1 MNMGDNKLLIFLIA
15 FLFIMPLCFAEV
27 SLPPEKVGTCIRL
40 VQSHPNVTSINVTS
54 ILYPNSSQDL
64 TIKRMN
70 TSSGNNV
77 NYYYDF
83 CDTQQTGK
91 YIATTCGNGDGV
103 KTCMDYSFLI
113 TGNGEEPPDGIVI
126 TLFILFFIILLL
138 FTTYVIIYS
147 IGHAVKLDFDVIDL
161 AWNYGVF
168 FILVGLKIAEEAY
181 LGNVAIENYLG
192 WTINIGIWVL
202 MILPTIYFILT
213 LTIGTILSKRI
224 KGVDY

>member
-1 MNMGDNKLLIFLIA
+1 VSLLILPIISA
-15 FLFIMPLCFAEV
+15 TATSFLFKQNTLV
-27 SLPPEKVGTCIRL
+27 NLKVPVYTTTNAQASNSVDCYLTIRN
-40 VQSHPNVTSINVTS
+40 PNES
-54 ILYPNSSQDL
+54 ILINNQEMTWNTGGIYNY
-64 TIKRMN
+64 TIAGF
-70 TSSGNNV
+70 SYLGYHPASV
-77 NYYYDF
+77 S
-83 CDTQQTGK
+83 C
-91 YIATTCGNGDGV
+91 GDG
-103 KTCMDYSFLI
+103 TDNGFSSFVIEI
-113 TGNGEEPPDGIVI
+113 TSNGKEPPDGIVI
-126 TLFILFFIILLL
+126 TLFIIFFIFLLL
-138 FTTYVIIYS
+138 FTTYIIIYS

-168 FILVGLKIAEEAY
+168 FVLVGMKIAEEAY